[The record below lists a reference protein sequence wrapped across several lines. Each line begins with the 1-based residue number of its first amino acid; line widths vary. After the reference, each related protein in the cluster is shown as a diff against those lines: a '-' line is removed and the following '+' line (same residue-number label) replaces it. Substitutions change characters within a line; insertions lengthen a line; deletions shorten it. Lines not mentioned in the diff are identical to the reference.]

1 MTTEAFHAHLA
12 SQGEP
17 YRSCSRQGT
26 IRLGGF
32 TLLEVM
38 VALAILALALSAGLR
53 AGGVAIGNA
62 GEIRQRQLADWVAI
76 DRFHEHR
83 ARRDWLPVG
92 SSSGETQQGGIRFRW
107 EERIS
112 GTPNAQFRR
121 IEIRVFADDNS
132 DPDYALAKVIG
143 FLVKPA

>member
-1 MTTEAFHAHLA
+1 MATRT
-12 SQGEP
+12 
-17 YRSCSRQGT
+17 
-26 IRLGGF
+26 GGF

-38 VALAILALALSAGLR
+38 VALAILALALTAGLR
-53 AGGVAIGNA
+53 AGGVSVSNA
-62 GEIRQRQLADWVAI
+62 GEIRQRQLADWVAL
-76 DRFHEHR
+76 DRLQEHR

-92 SSSGETQQGGIRFRW
+92 SSSGEIQQGGILFRW

-121 IEIRVFADDNS
+121 IEIRVFADGSS
-132 DPDYALAKVIG
+132 DPDYALSKVTG

>member
-1 MTTEAFHAHLA
+1 MRHRT
-12 SQGEP
+12 
-17 YRSCSRQGT
+17 
-26 IRLGGF
+26 GGF

-38 VALAILALALSAGLR
+38 VALAILALALTAGLR
-53 AGGVAIGNA
+53 AGGVAVGNA
-62 GEIRQRQLADWVAI
+62 GEIRQRQLADWVAL
-76 DRFHEHR
+76 DRLQEHR

-92 SSSGETQQGGIRFRW
+92 SSGGEIRQGGFRFRW

-121 IEIRVFADDNS
+121 IEVRVFSDDNT
-132 DPDYALAKVIG
+132 DPDYALAKVTG

>member
-1 MTTEAFHAHLA
+1 MA
-12 SQGEP
+12 SRP
-17 YRSCSRQGT
+17 
-26 IRLGGF
+26 GGF

-53 AGGVAIGNA
+53 AGGVSVGNA
-62 GEIRQRQLADWVAI
+62 GEIRQRQLADWVAL
-76 DRFHEHR
+76 DRLQEHR

-92 SSSGETQQGGIRFRW
+92 SNNGETQQGGIRFRW

-112 GTPNAQFRR
+112 GTPNVQFRR
-121 IEIRVFADDNS
+121 IEIRVFPVDAT
-132 DPDYALAKVIG
+132 DPDHALAKAVG

>member
-1 MTTEAFHAHLA
+1 MRTARRT
-12 SQGEP
+12 
-17 YRSCSRQGT
+17 
-26 IRLGGF
+26 GGF

-38 VALAILALALSAGLR
+38 VALAILALALTAGLR
-53 AGGVAIGNA
+53 AGGVSVSNA
-62 GEIRQRQLADWVAI
+62 GEIRQRQLADWVAQ
-76 DRFHEHR
+76 DRLQEHR

-92 SSSGETQQGGIRFRW
+92 SSNGDTEQGGIRFRW

-121 IEIRVFADDNS
+121 IEIRVFSADS
-132 DPDYALAKVIG
+132 ADPDFALSKVVG

>member
-1 MTTEAFHAHLA
+1 MH
-12 SQGEP
+12 
-17 YRSCSRQGT
+17 
-26 IRLGGF
+26 RLTAGGF

-38 VALAILALALSAGLR
+38 VALAILALALGAGLR
-53 AGGVAIGNA
+53 AGGVSVSNA
-62 GEIRQRQLADWVAI
+62 GEIRQRQLADWVAQ
-76 DRFHEHR
+76 DRLQEHR

-112 GTPNAQFRR
+112 GTPNVQFRR
-121 IEIRVFADDNS
+121 IEIRVFSADSTDQDFAMS
-132 DPDYALAKVIG
+132 TAVG